1 MTISLPRKRPFEPAP
16 PPGLRF
22 ENFRQICENGFGDG
36 HNSFA
41 HSMAW
46 FKNHLY
52 VGTTRSN
59 FCMIQVQKYFRDL
72 NLAVWPI
79 VEGPKDVDSLD
90 TLDRRAQIWRYDP
103 LEDSWQQVLRAPMV
117 MGSDGKEVARE
128 LGYRAMAVVQGES
141 DVEPVLYV
149 ATWAPRRG
157 PGPLILRSEDGENFS
172 VVSEYGI
179 LGLPIT
185 TTRLLV
191 PFKGRLFTSPTGTRG
206 KVVGQFHVSGG
217 QVNVS
222 GIPILYESRDPANG
236 QWREVSLPGFGEPE
250 NEGIFMLCPF
260 GEQLYAG
267 TFNCQGF
274 QIWRSDC
281 EGEPPYKWIK
291 VIDQGAYRG
300 SLNQIAMS
308 MAVFNDA
315 LYIGT
320 GIQNGGHDHQNNI
333 GPAAPELIRIFPDD
347 SWDLI
352 VGTRR
357 DTPDGTKRPLSGLPP
372 GFGNLFNGYF
382 WCMEV
387 HDGWL
392 YLGTNNICVIL
403 SWFLRDHYPNRSRR
417 LLERVGVD
425 NVVKHQG
432 GFALWRTR
440 DGENWLNVNRHGF
453 GTPYNIGARN
463 LVSTPYGLFL
473 GTANPFGP
481 RVAVKQD
488 GEWIYSDNPRGGLE
502 VWLGTKSDVNHS
514 VKAE

>member
-1 MTISLPRKRPFEPAP
+1 MTVAAPRKRPFDPAP
-16 PPGLRF
+16 NPGLKF
-22 ENFRQICENGFGDG
+22 EDFCKICENGFGDG

-59 FCMIQVQKYFRDL
+59 FCMIQIQKYFKDL

-79 VEGPKDVDSLD
+79 VDGPKDVEGLYK
-90 TLDRRAQIWRYDP
+90 LDRRSQIWRYDP
-103 LEDSWQQVLRAPMV
+103 LKQSWQQVLISPMV
-117 MGSDGKEVARE
+117 MGTEGEEVARDM
-128 LGYRAMAVVQGES
+128 GYRAMAVVQGES
-141 DVEPVLYV
+141 DVEPALYV
-149 ATWAPRRG
+149 ATWAPGRA

-185 TTRLLV
+185 STRVLV
-191 PFKGRLFTSPTGTRG
+191 PFKGRLFTSPTSARG
-206 KVVGQFHVSGG
+206 KIVDQLHVSTD
-217 QVNVS
+217 QCNVS

-236 QWREVSLPGFGEPE
+236 QWRAVSLPGFGELD
-250 NEGIFMLCPF
+250 NEGIFTVCPF
-260 GEQLYAG
+260 QDQLYAG
-267 TFNCQGF
+267 TFNCKGF

-281 EGEPPYKWIK
+281 EGEPPYKWTK
-291 VIDQGAYRG
+291 VIDRGAYRG

-308 MAVFNDA
+308 MTVFNDA
-315 LYIGT
+315 LYVGSA
-320 GIQNGGHDHQNNI
+320 IQNGGNDHKNKI

-352 VGTRR
+352 VGTPR
-357 DTPDGTKRPLSGLPP
+357 DTPCGKKKPLSGFPP
-372 GFGNLFNGYF
+372 GFGSLFHGYF
-382 WCMEV
+382 WCMEA

-392 YLGTNNICVIL
+392 YLGTNNISTVML
-403 SWFLRDHYPNRSRR
+403 NWLLLDRLPGRSRR
-417 LLERVGVD
+417 MMEGVGAD
-425 NVVKHQG
+425 NIVKHQG

-440 DGENWLNVNRHGF
+440 DGENWLSVNRQGF

-463 LVSTPYGLFL
+463 LVSTPYGLFM

-488 GEWIYSDNPRGGLE
+488 GQWIYRDNPRGGLE
-502 VWLGTKSDVNHS
+502 VWMGSN
-514 VKAE
+514 